1 MPIVNRNVK
10 KAAGGTI
17 IGVDTGGTFTDSIVI
32 DGKGNNYIGK
42 ALSTPPDFAEGV
54 INSLREAAKQSGQPL
69 RKILENCIL
78 FNHGSTA
85 ATNAIV
91 TWRGAKTGLITTLG
105 HKGVMAI
112 QRAYGRVV
120 GLSDDEVK
128 HILATEKPRPI
139 VPRHLIAEVTERI
152 DFQGDVLVPLNEED
166 VRVAVERYKQEG
178 IEAVAVCLL
187 WSFMNASHERRI
199 KEIIHQMAP
208 EMLVTLSSD
217 LVPVLGE
224 FERMSST
231 LVNAFLSVTVG
242 RYYGALARSL
252 AQEGLSAR
260 PLIVQ
265 SSGGVLPIED
275 ASERAIHSIGSGPVA
290 GLIGAQALGALLGYE
305 NVICTDVGGTT
316 FDVGLVLDGKAQ
328 MAMEPAVE
336 QYPLAI
342 PMVEVTSIGAGGGS
356 ICWVDDHKIMHVGP
370 ESAGANPGPA
380 CYDRGGIEPTV
391 TDANL
396 ILGYLD
402 ADYFLGGAM
411 SLNKDKAFA
420 SVERK
425 LARPLKID
433 VVKAAA
439 GVYDIVNANMANAIR
454 ILTVQRGHDTREMV
468 LFAYGGAGPIHAA
481 AYGAELD
488 VPLIVVPAAASIFS
502 AFGATRMEIL
512 HKYEVSRKLA
522 FPLDPKEVNEIF
534 ADLEEKAR
542 ADLQR
547 DGVSTSL
554 QQLRREVEMRFTLQ
568 VHEVSVPVPSK
579 VLNRADLERL
589 GSDFVQIYEKIYG
602 KGTALPHAG
611 MEAVLFRVDGVGK
624 IPKPAIKRQGLVS
637 SGVKAAIKGS
647 RNVYFRH
654 LAVAKNGAS
663 RGAGKF
669 ISTPVF
675 DGPSLKPGHKITGPG
690 IVDYPTTTIVVPPG
704 RSAKMDSYTN
714 VLLTWTH
721 C

>member
-1 MPIVNRNVK
+1 MAR
-10 KAAGGTI
+10 GYI
-17 IGVDTGGTFTDSIVI
+17 IGVDTGGTFTDAIVI
-32 DGKGNNYIGK
+32 GAKGDAYIGK

-54 INSLREAAKQSGQPL
+54 INSLKEGAKQAKQPL
-69 RKILENCIL
+69 SEILKDCLL

-91 TWRGAKTGLITTLG
+91 TWRGAKTGLITTRG

-139 VPRHLIAEVTERI
+139 VPHHLIEEVTERV
-152 DFQGDVLVPLNEED
+152 DFQGDVIVPLNEAE
-166 VRVAVERYKQEG
+166 VRTAIDRYKKEG
-178 IEAVAVCLL
+178 IGAVAVCLL
-187 WSFMNASHERRI
+187 WSFMNPTHERRI
-199 KEIIHQMAP
+199 REIIHDIAP
-208 EMLVTLSSD
+208 DMRVTLSSD

-231 LVNAFLSVTVG
+231 VVNAFLSVTVG
-242 RYYGALARSL
+242 RYYSSL
-252 AQEGLSAR
+252 ASTLRREGLSAR

-275 ASERAIHSIGSGPVA
+275 ASERGIHSIGSGPVA
-290 GLIGAQALGALLGYE
+290 GLIGAQSLGALMGYK
-305 NVICTDVGGTT
+305 NIICTDVGGTT
-316 FDVGLVLDGKAQ
+316 FDVGLILEGRAQ
-328 MAMEPAVE
+328 MAMEPSVG

-342 PMVEVTSIGAGGGS
+342 PMVDVTSIGAGGGS

-370 ESAGANPGPA
+370 DSAGANPGPA
-380 CYDRGGIEPTV
+380 CYNRGGTEPAV

-396 ILGYLD
+396 VLGYLD

-411 SLNKDKAFA
+411 KLNKDNAFA
-420 SVERK
+420 AVEQK
-425 LARPLKID
+425 LARPLKTE
-433 VVKAAA
+433 VVDAAA

-454 ILTVQRGHDTREMV
+454 ILTVQRGHDAREMI

-512 HKYEVSRKLA
+512 HKYEISRKLV

-534 ADLEEKAR
+534 AELEEEARRDLERDKVSKA
-542 ADLQR
+542 LQH
-547 DGVSTSL
+547 L
-554 QQLRREVEMRFTLQ
+554 HREVEMRFMLQ

-579 VLNRADLERL
+579 SLTRADLEKV
-589 GSDFVQIYEKIYG
+589 GGDFVQIYEKIYG

-611 MEAVLFRVDGVGK
+611 MEAVLFRVDGIGK
-624 IPKPAIKRQGLVS
+624 IPKPTIKRQALVS
-637 SGVKAAIKGS
+637 STAKPAIKGS

-654 LAVAKNGAS
+654 SGAAAKSIAS
-663 RGAGKF
+663 RRAGKF
-669 ISTPVF
+669 VPTTVY
-675 DGPSLKPGHKITGPG
+675 DGPSLKAGHKITGPA
-690 IVDYPTTTIVVPPG
+690 IVEYPTTTIVVPPT
-704 RSAKMDSYTN
+704 RSAN
-714 VLLTWTH
+714 VDAYMNALLR
-721 C
+721 

>member
-1 MPIVNRNVK
+1 MPIVNRNVN
-10 KAAGGTI
+10 KAAASTI

-32 DGKGNNYIGK
+32 DTKGNSYVGK
-42 ALSTPPDFAEGV
+42 ALSTPPNFAEGV

-69 RKILENCIL
+69 RKILESCIL

-120 GLSDDEVK
+120 GLSEDEVK

-139 VPRHLIAEVTERI
+139 VPRHLIAEVTERV
-152 DFQGDVLVPLNEED
+152 DFAGDVIVPLNDEE
-166 VRVAVERYKQEG
+166 VRRAVERYKKEG
-178 IEAVAVCLL
+178 IEAIAVCLL
-187 WSFMNASHERRI
+187 WSFMNPSHERRI
-199 KEIIHQMAP
+199 KEIIHEMAP

-231 LVNAFLSVTVG
+231 LVNAFLSVTVA

-252 AQEGLSAR
+252 AQEGLGAR

-290 GLIGAQALGALLGYE
+290 GLIGAQALGALLGYD

-356 ICWVDDHKIMHVGP
+356 ICWVDDHRIMHVGP

-380 CYDRGGIEPTV
+380 CYDRGGTEPTV

-411 SLNKDKAFA
+411 KLNKDKAFA
-420 SVERK
+420 AVEQK

-433 VVKAAA
+433 VVEAAA

-454 ILTVQRGHDTREMV
+454 ILTVQRGHDAREMV

-522 FPLDPKEVNEIF
+522 FPLGPKEVNEIF

-542 ADLQR
+542 RDLQR

-554 QQLRREVEMRFTLQ
+554 QQLQREVEMRFTLQ

-579 VLNRADLERL
+579 ALARADLEKL

-611 MEAVLFRVDGVGK
+611 MEAVLFRVDGIGK
-624 IPKPAIKRQGLVS
+624 IPKPAIKRQALVS
-637 SGVKAAIKGS
+637 SGAKAAIKGS
-647 RNVYFRH
+647 RDVYFRNST
-654 LAVAKNGAS
+654 VAKNGGS
-663 RGAGKF
+663 RAAGKF
-669 ISTPVF
+669 VSTRVF
-675 DGPSLKPGHKITGPG
+675 EGPALKPGHKISGPA

-704 RSAKMDSYTN
+704 RSAKMDSYMN
-714 VLLTWTH
+714 VLLA
-721 C
+721 

>member
-1 MPIVNRNVK
+1 MAIVSRNVNK
-10 KAAGGTI
+10 TAGSTI

-32 DGKGNNYIGK
+32 DTKGNSYIGK
-42 ALSTPPDFAEGV
+42 ALSTPPNFADGV
-54 INSLREAAKQSGQPL
+54 INSLNEAAKQSGQSL

-91 TWRGAKTGLITTLG
+91 TWRGAKTGLITTAG

-139 VPRHLIAEVTERI
+139 VPRHLIVEVTERV
-152 DFQGDVLVPLNEED
+152 DFQGDVIVPLNDEE
-166 VRVAVERYKQEG
+166 VRVAVERYKKDG
-178 IEAVAVCLL
+178 IEAIAVCLL
-187 WSFMNASHERRI
+187 WSFMNPSHETRI
-199 KEIIHQMAP
+199 KEIIHEMAP
-208 EMLVTLSSD
+208 EILVTLSSD

-252 AQEGLSAR
+252 AQEGLGAR

-356 ICWVDDHKIMHVGP
+356 ICWVDDHRIMHVGP

-380 CYDRGGIEPTV
+380 CYDHGGAEPTV

-396 ILGYLD
+396 VLGYLD

-411 SLNKDKAFA
+411 KLNKDKAFA
-420 SVERK
+420 AVEQK
-425 LARPLKID
+425 LARPLKTD
-433 VVKAAA
+433 VVEAAA

-454 ILTVQRGHDTREMV
+454 ILTVQRGHDAREMI

-512 HKYEVSRKLA
+512 HKYEISRKLV

-534 ADLEEKAR
+534 AEIEEKAR
-542 ADLQR
+542 RDLER
-547 DGVSTSL
+547 DGVSKAVQHL
-554 QQLRREVEMRFTLQ
+554 HREVEMRFMLQ

-579 VLNRADLERL
+579 ALTGADLEKL
-589 GSDFVQIYEKIYG
+589 GSSFVQIYEKIYG

-611 MEAVLFRVDGVGK
+611 MEAVLFRVDGIGK
-624 IPKPAIKRQGLVS
+624 IPKPAIKRQALVS
-637 SGVKAAIKGS
+637 SSAKPAIKGS

-654 LAVAKNGAS
+654 SGTGTKSVAS
-663 RGAGKF
+663 RRAGKF
-669 ISTPVF
+669 VPTTVF
-675 DGPSLKPGHKITGPG
+675 DGPSLKAGHKITGPA
-690 IVDYPTTTIVVPPG
+690 IVEYPTTTIVVPPS
-704 RSAKMDSYTN
+704 RSANVDAYMN
-714 VLLTWTH
+714 VLLR
-721 C
+721 

>member
-1 MPIVNRNVK
+1 MPIVNRNVN
-10 KAAGGTI
+10 KAAGSTM

-32 DGKGNNYIGK
+32 DAKGKSYIGK
-42 ALSTPPDFAEGV
+42 ALSTPPHFAEGV
-54 INSLREAAKQSGQPL
+54 INSLRAAAKQSGQPL
-69 RKILENCIL
+69 RKILEDCVR

-91 TWRGAKTGLITTLG
+91 TWRGAKTGLITTRG

-152 DFQGDVLVPLNEED
+152 DFQGDVIVPLNEEE
-166 VRVAVERYKQEG
+166 VRSAIEHYKKEG

-187 WSFMNASHERRI
+187 WSFMNAAHEKRI
-199 KEIIHQMAP
+199 KEIIHEIAP
-208 EMLVTLSSD
+208 AMLVTLSSD

-242 RYYGALARSL
+242 QYYGSLARALAE
-252 AQEGLSAR
+252 EGLSAR

-290 GLIGAQALGALLGYE
+290 GLIGAQALGALLGYD

-336 QYPLAI
+336 HYPLAI

-380 CYDRGGIEPTV
+380 CYDCGGSEPTV

-402 ADYFLGGAM
+402 PDYFLGGAM
-411 SLNKDKAFA
+411 TLNRDKAFA
-420 SVERK
+420 AVEQK

-433 VVKAAA
+433 VLEAAA
-439 GVYDIVNANMANAIR
+439 GVYDIINANMANAIR
-454 ILTVQRGHDTREMV
+454 ILTVQRGHDAREMV

-481 AYGAELD
+481 AYGAELE
-488 VPLIVVPAAASIFS
+488 VPLTVVPSAASIFS
-502 AFGATRMEIL
+502 AFGATRMDIL

-522 FPLDPKEVNEIF
+522 FPLDSKEVNEIF
-534 ADLEEKAR
+534 ADLEKKAR
-542 ADLQR
+542 ADLQK
-547 DGVSTSL
+547 DGVPTSL
-554 QQLRREVEMRFTLQ
+554 QQLHREVEMRFTLQ

-579 VLNRADLERL
+579 TLTRADLEKL
-589 GSDFVQIYEKIYG
+589 GRDFVQIYERIYG

-611 MEAVLFRVDGVGK
+611 MEAMLFRVDGIGK
-624 IPKPAIKRQGLVS
+624 ISKPTIKRQALVS
-637 SGVKAAIKGS
+637 SGAKTAIKGS
-647 RNVYFRH
+647 RNVYFRRS
-654 LAVAKNGAS
+654 AVAKNGDKG
-663 RGAGKF
+663 GAGKF
-669 ISTPVF
+669 VSTPVF
-675 DGPSLKPGHKITGPG
+675 DGLLLKPGNKITGPA

-704 RSAKMDSYTN
+704 RSARMDEYMN
-714 VLLTWTH
+714 ILLT
-721 C
+721 